1 MLALARLLLGPLLLT
16 QGRRVRRVALR
27 LPEPPGDRI
36 GTAGSGP
43 PLRLLIVGDSSA
55 AGVGAATQT
64 EALLG
69 QAVATLAAQFTVSY
83 RLIARTGATTRAT
96 LGKLQKTEPQP
107 FDVALTAL
115 GVNDVTSGVSVADW
129 LDQQQALAATLR
141 TRFGVRHVVV
151 SGLPPVH
158 AFPALP
164 QPLRWYLG
172 TLAQRFDARLRLW
185 ADAEP
190 QVSYV
195 ALTEG
200 PDVPP
205 DYLERMD
212 EFMAEDGFH
221 PGPQIYAHWG
231 SQAAAEI
238 ARRMNAHVEA

>member
-27 LPEPPGDRI
+27 LPEPPGDRA
-36 GTAGSGP
+36 GTTGTGP
-43 PLRLLIVGDSSA
+43 PLRFLIVGDSSA
-55 AGVGAATQT
+55 AGVGAATQG

-69 QAVATLAAQFTVSY
+69 QVVTTLAAQFTVSY
-83 RLIARTGATTRAT
+83 RLIARTGSTTRAT

-107 FDVALTAL
+107 FDIALTAL

-172 TLAQRFDARLRLW
+172 TQAQRFDARLRLW

-190 QVSYV
+190 TVSYV
-195 ALTEG
+195 SLIEG

-205 DYLERMD
+205 DYRDRMS

-231 SQAAAEI
+231 GQAAAEI
-238 ARRMNAHVEA
+238 AHRVNAHVEA